1 MKRIRIVRN
10 RRGEAPRAAVDAV
23 AGEEPLEIRVDTRP
37 IAVVMRTPG
46 HDVELALGFLVSE
59 GLIRRVSEVRD
70 VRSNPR
76 NTAGN
81 SIDVLLSPE
90 VRVDYGRLTRHVF
103 ASSSCGLCG
112 ATSIQSV
119 RRQFPPVAT
128 APAVP
133 METLLSLPDRLR
145 ESQTE
150 FSRTGGLHAA
160 GLFDAAGRL
169 LAVREDVG
177 RHNAVDKLLGWG
189 FREGRLPLRGV
200 GVLVS
205 GRVSFEVVQK
215 ALAGGIA
222 FVAAV
227 SAPSSLAVEFAR
239 KNRQTLVGFLR
250 EGRFNV
256 YSGTVG
262 SPPEPLHDG
271 IDKEVETERG
281 HLMGGL
287 RDEHRGASR

>member
-1 MKRIRIVRN
+1 MKRIRIVRH
-10 RRGEAPRAAVDAV
+10 RRGEASRAVVDSV

-46 HDVELALGFLVSE
+46 HDAELALGFLVSE
-59 GLIRRVSEVRD
+59 GLIRRASEVRE
-70 VRSNPR
+70 VRPNPR
-76 NTAGN
+76 NTSGN

-90 VRVDYGRLTRHVF
+90 VTVDFGRLTRHVF

-119 RRQFPPVAT
+119 RRQFPPLEP
-128 APAVP
+128 APVP
-133 METLLSLPDRLR
+133 PAETLLSLPDRLR

-189 FREGRLPLRGV
+189 LQEGRLPLRDV

-205 GRVSFEVVQK
+205 GRVSFEIVQK

-222 FVAAV
+222 LVAAV

-262 SPPEPLHDG
+262 S
-271 IDKEVETERG
+271 TR
-281 HLMGGL
+281 
-287 RDEHRGASR
+287 

>member
-1 MKRIRIVRN
+1 MKRIRIVRH
-10 RRGEAPRAAVDAV
+10 RGGETPRAVIDSV

-46 HDVELALGFLVSE
+46 QDAELALGFLVSE
-59 GLIRRVSEVRD
+59 GLIRRTSEVRE
-70 VRSNPR
+70 VRPNPR
-76 NTAGN
+76 NTSGN

-90 VRVDYGRLTRHVF
+90 VTVDFGRLTRHVF

-119 RRQFPPVAT
+119 RRQFLPLEPAPVVSA
-128 APAVP
+128 
-133 METLLSLPDRLR
+133 ETLLSLPDRLR

-189 FREGRLPLRGV
+189 FQEGRLPLRDAG
-200 GVLVS
+200 LIVS
-205 GRVSFEVVQK
+205 GRVSFEIVQK

-222 FVAAV
+222 LVAAV

-262 SPPEPLHDG
+262 S
-271 IDKEVETERG
+271 TR
-281 HLMGGL
+281 
-287 RDEHRGASR
+287 

>member
-1 MKRIRIVRN
+1 MKRIRIVRY
-10 RRGEAPRAAVDAV
+10 RRGEVPRTAIDAV

-46 HDVELALGFLVSE
+46 HDSELALGFLVSE
-59 GLIRRVSEVRD
+59 GLIRRTSEVRD
-70 VRSNPR
+70 VRLNPR
-76 NTAGN
+76 NASGN

-90 VRVDYGRLTRHVF
+90 VTVDFGRLTRHVF
-103 ASSSCGLCG
+103 ASSSCGICG
-112 ATSIQSV
+112 ATSIQAV
-119 RRQFPPVAT
+119 RRQFPPLAL
-128 APAVP
+128 APNVP
-133 METLLSLPDRLR
+133 AETLIGLPDRLR

-160 GLFDAAGRL
+160 GLFDASGRL

-189 FREGRLPLRGV
+189 FREGRLPLQDLGL
-200 GVLVS
+200 LVS
-205 GRVSFEVVQK
+205 GRVSFEIVQK

-222 FVAAV
+222 LVAAV

-239 KNRQTLVGFLR
+239 KNGQTLIGFLR

-256 YSGTVG
+256 YSGTLG
-262 SPPEPLHDG
+262 
-271 IDKEVETERG
+271 
-281 HLMGGL
+281 
-287 RDEHRGASR
+287 

>member
-1 MKRIRIVRN
+1 MKRIRVVRH
-10 RRGEAPRAAVDAV
+10 RQGEAPRATIDSV

-46 HDVELALGFLVSE
+46 CDVELAVGFLVSE
-59 GLIRRVSEVRD
+59 GLIRRASEVRE
-70 VRSNPR
+70 VRPNPR
-76 NTAGN
+76 NPAGN

-90 VRVDYGRLTRHVF
+90 ITVDFGSLTRHVF

-119 RRQFPPVAT
+119 RRQFPPLDP
-128 APAVP
+128 APAVSA
-133 METLLSLPDRLR
+133 ETLIGLPDRLR
-145 ESQTE
+145 AFQTE

-160 GLFDAAGRL
+160 GLFDAAGRV

-177 RHNAVDKLLGWG
+177 RHNAVDKLLGWA
-189 FREGRLPLRGV
+189 FREGQLPLRSV
-200 GVLVS
+200 GLLVS
-205 GRVSFEVVQK
+205 GRVSFEIVQK
-215 ALAGGIA
+215 ALAGGIS

-250 EGRFNV
+250 DGRFNV
-256 YSGTVG
+256 YSGTVD
-262 SPPEPLHDG
+262 S
-271 IDKEVETERG
+271 TR
-281 HLMGGL
+281 
-287 RDEHRGASR
+287 

>member
-1 MKRIRIVRN
+1 MNPEVRHPLWGCQSHMKRIRIVRH
-10 RRGEAPRAAVDAV
+10 RRGEPARAVVDSV

-46 HDVELALGFLVSE
+46 HDAELALGFLVSE
-59 GLIRRVSEVRD
+59 GLIRRASEVRE
-70 VRSNPR
+70 VRPNPR
-76 NTAGN
+76 NTSGN

-90 VRVDYGRLTRHVF
+90 VTVDFGRLTRHVF

-119 RRQFPPVAT
+119 RRQFPPLEP
-128 APAVP
+128 APVVSG
-133 METLLSLPDRLR
+133 ETLLSLPDRLR

-189 FREGRLPLRGV
+189 FQEGCLPLRDLG
-200 GVLVS
+200 LIVS
-205 GRVSFEVVQK
+205 GRVSFEIVQK

-222 FVAAV
+222 LVAAV

-262 SPPEPLHDG
+262 A
-271 IDKEVETERG
+271 TR
-281 HLMGGL
+281 
-287 RDEHRGASR
+287 

>member
-1 MKRIRIVRN
+1 MKRIRIVRH
-10 RRGEAPRAAVDAV
+10 RRGETPRAVVDSV

-46 HDVELALGFLVSE
+46 QDTELALGFLVSE
-59 GLIRRVSEVRD
+59 GLIRRTAEVRE
-70 VRSNPR
+70 VRPNPR
-76 NTAGN
+76 NTSGN

-90 VRVDYGRLTRHVF
+90 VTVDFGRLTRHVF

-119 RRQFPPVAT
+119 RRQFPPLEP
-128 APAVP
+128 APVVP
-133 METLLSLPDRLR
+133 AETLLSLPDRLR

-189 FREGRLPLRGV
+189 FQEGRLPLRDV
-200 GVLVS
+200 GVIVS
-205 GRVSFEVVQK
+205 GRVSFEIVQK

-222 FVAAV
+222 LVAAV

-262 SPPEPLHDG
+262 S
-271 IDKEVETERG
+271 TR
-281 HLMGGL
+281 
-287 RDEHRGASR
+287 